1 MYILNQL
8 NQLLQLN
15 KNSGKSARNVG
26 HSLIVV
32 TIVLVSIIIPF
43 LFLDYEVLFYY
54 HTVVFIPIFIVI
66 ILILAGFGIFRM
78 VSEYKL
84 SKSLTI

>member
-1 MYILNQL
+1 
-8 NQLLQLN
+8 
-15 KNSGKSARNVG
+15 
-26 HSLIVV
+26 IVV